1 MAKKNGKD
9 GIHGSL
15 LVRKVQKLGASS
27 LIVTLPR
34 EWTRRHGISVGD
46 NVLIHDE
53 GDKLVIAPKNR
64 ERSLSLS
71 FDLSKF
77 NVSRHIGRLILFSY
91 VFGFDGIEVK
101 FTRPIKGE
109 YLSRIENAVS
119 WLEHASMEMS
129 SDQKSVSLMYT
140 IDDAKIEEL
149 IHRYGKS
156 VSSLLGSLVLYLKDE
171 KDLDRA
177 YLEELYI
184 ELLRRNY
191 SLLRLTNSIK
201 PIDSLESVKVRY
213 LSSAINLI
221 GLVADA
227 SYKLSIDLLSLK
239 KKLTEEEKHR
249 LTLLLEI
256 LEVVSSTIS
265 SSLNP
270 PSVKKNED
278 SYWKIKNILD
288 LEGHIDD
295 ILNNAS
301 PAFGYILARIIDI
314 ARLLEVAEN
323 ILLCHAM
330 VEKFNKHNM
339 NG

>member
-1 MAKKNGKD
+1 MARRNGKD
-9 GIHGSL
+9 GTQGAL

-34 EWTRRHGISVGD
+34 EWTRRHGINVGD

-53 GDKLVIAPKNR
+53 GDKLVIAPKDR
-64 ERSLSLS
+64 ESSLSLS

-77 NVSRHIGRLILFSY
+77 NISRHIGRLILFSY
-91 VFGFDGIEVK
+91 VFGFDGVEVG
-101 FTRPIKGE
+101 FSRPIKGE
-109 YLSRIENAVS
+109 YLSRIENAVR
-119 WLEHASMEMS
+119 WLEHVDVRVS
-129 SDQKSVSLMYT
+129 SDQKNINLSFTKS
-140 IDDAKIEEL
+140 DSSIEDL
-149 IHRYGKS
+149 IHKYGKT
-156 VSSLLGSLVLYLKDE
+156 VSSLLGNLVLYMKGE
-171 KDLDRA
+171 KELDKSQ
-177 YLEELYI
+177 L
-184 ELLRRNY
+184 ELLYVELLKKNY
-191 SLLRLTNSIK
+191 SLLRLTNSKK
-201 PIDSLESVKVRY
+201 PIDSLESVKIKY
-213 LSSAINLI
+213 LSSTINLI

-227 SYKLSIDLLSLK
+227 SYKLALDLINLK
-239 KKLTEEEKHR
+239 NKLTEEEKHT

-256 LEVVSSTIS
+256 LEVATSTVS

-295 ILNNAS
+295 ILSNAS
-301 PAFGYILARIIDI
+301 SAYGYILARIIDI

-330 VEKFNKHNM
+330 IEKFNR
-339 NG
+339 

>member
-1 MAKKNGKD
+1 MARRNGKD
-9 GIHGSL
+9 GIHGAL

-53 GDKLVIAPKNR
+53 GDKLVIAPKDK

-77 NVSRHIGRLILFSY
+77 NVSKHIGRLILFSY
-91 VFGFDGIEVK
+91 VFGFDGVEVK
-101 FTRPIKGE
+101 FSRPIRGE
-109 YLSRIENAVS
+109 HFGRIENAIS
-119 WLEHASMEMS
+119 WLENVSMEAT
-129 SDQKSVSLMYT
+129 SDQKTIILTYT
-140 IDDAKIEEL
+140 TGGDGIEES

-171 KDLDRA
+171 KELNRTYLDEFYVDL
-177 YLEELYI
+177 LKK
-184 ELLRRNY
+184 NY
-191 SLLRLTNSIK
+191 SLLRLTNSVK
-201 PIDSLESVKVRY
+201 PIDSLESVKIRY
-213 LSSAINLI
+213 LSSAVNLI

-227 SYKLSIDLLSLK
+227 SYKLAIDLLNLK
-239 KKLTEEEKHR
+239 QKLTDEERHR

-256 LEVVSSTIS
+256 LEVAASTIS
-265 SSLNP
+265 LSLDP

-288 LEGHIDD
+288 LEGNIDD
-295 ILNNAS
+295 ILNHAS
-301 PAFGYILARIIDI
+301 PAFGYVLARIIDI

-330 VEKFNKHNM
+330 VEKFNKHSIHE
-339 NG
+339 